1 MALDSDP
8 LAGSLRRTRSDRL
21 ESLTERLLPEARSR
35 FGCLFMKHH
44 GVMVLGPI
52 IAEAWD
58 DLYDL
63 ERAAEVQTLALSTG
77 RQVIPVDPAIAEAT
91 ARQMRAGDP
100 ESARLPLSAIRRILD
115 REEPAYRD

>member
-1 MALDSDP
+1 
-8 LAGSLRRTRSDRL
+8 
-21 ESLTERLLPEARSR
+21 
-35 FGCLFMKHH
+35 MKHH
-44 GVMVLGPI
+44 GVMVLGPT

-77 RQVIPVDPAIAEAT
+77 RQVIRVDPAIAEAT